1 MDWLNLNTLIDA
13 ALGQSEYQLLNALL
27 PMGTKVLGAAIV
39 LVVGWIFAAWFSR
52 TIDKFLEQRTLIDA
66 TIEKVLIQVI
76 RFAILT
82 VTVLMALQMF
92 GVQTATILALLS
104 GVALAIGLAVQG
116 TLSNVAAGVMLLVLR
131 PLKVGEWVV
140 AAGNS
145 GSVSRV
151 GLFRTDLVT
160 LANVLVSVPNT
171 AIFEGSIQNYTRLG
185 RRRMI
190 AVIGVAYD
198 TDLDKAMDVLRGVIS
213 ANKAWEE
220 MPEPYVYV
228 SNLGDFSVDLTVW
241 AWADGANYWEA
252 QAAFRL
258 EAKKA
263 LDEAGIEIPFP
274 HQVEIK
280 KAE

>member
-1 MDWLNLNTLIDA
+1 MDWLNFSTLIDA
-13 ALGQSEYQLLNALL
+13 VLGQSDNQFLNLLL
-27 PMGTKVLGAAIV
+27 PMGAKVLGAAVV
-39 LVVGWIFAAWFSR
+39 LVVGWIFAAWFTR
-52 TIDKFLEQRTLIDA
+52 VVDKFLQERTLLDA
-66 TIEKVLIQVI
+66 TIEQVLVQIL
-76 RFAILT
+76 RFAILL
-82 VTVLMALQMF
+82 VTALIALQMF

-140 AAGNS
+140 AAGTS

-151 GLFRTDLVT
+151 GLFRTDLIT

-171 AIFEGSIQNYTRLG
+171 AVFEGSIENYTRLG

-190 AVIGVAYD
+190 AVVGVAYD
-198 TDLDKAMDVLRGVIS
+198 SDIDKAIEVLQGVVS
-213 ANKAWEE
+213 SNKAWEE
-220 MPEPYVYV
+220 QPEPYVYV

-241 AWADGANYWEA
+241 AWADGKKYWDA

-263 LDEAGIEIPFP
+263 LDEAGIEIPYP
-274 HQVEIK
+274 HQVEIH
-280 KAE
+280 KAD

>member
-1 MDWLNLNTLIDA
+1 MDLLSFSTLIDGV
-13 ALGQSEYQLLNALL
+13 LGESDNQVLNVLL
-27 PMGTKVLGAAIV
+27 PVGAKVLGATLV
-39 LVVGWIFAAWFSR
+39 LIAGWIFAAWFSR
-52 TIDKFLEQRTLIDA
+52 TIDKFLTERTLLDA
-66 TIEKVLIQVI
+66 TIEKVLIQVL
-76 RFAILT
+76 RFAILI
-82 VTVLMALQMF
+82 VTVLLALQMF

-116 TLSNVAAGVMLLVLR
+116 TLSNVAAGVMLLILR
-131 PLKVGEWVV
+131 PLKVGEWVA
-140 AAGNS
+140 AAGAS

-151 GLFRTDLVT
+151 GLFRTDLIT

-171 AIFEGSIQNYTRLG
+171 AIFEGSIENYTRLG

-198 TDLDKAMDVLRGVIS
+198 TDLDQAMDVLRGVVS
-213 ANKAWEE
+213 ANPAWEDL
-220 MPEPYVYV
+220 PAPYVYV

-241 AWADGANYWEA
+241 AWADGKKYWDA

-258 EAKKA
+258 QAKKA

-274 HQVEIK
+274 HQVEIH
-280 KAE
+280 KAD